1 MSPGGIA
8 PLLPDDNLVDDIR
21 AGALPRL
28 GELGLGEGDTLT
40 ADPYLSPLGEYLGST
55 LLGDDDRIPDE
66 DLLPDADR
74 LPEDDDFLELE
85 LDLTGVSGE
94 SARSPDGDRF
104 AGVRGDL
111 DDSTST
117 NVGLPH
123 WNF

>member
-1 MSPGGIA
+1 V
-8 PLLPDDNLVDDIR
+8 LPDDTLVGETL

-28 GELGLGEGDTLT
+28 GELILGDGDTLT
-40 ADPYLSPLGEYLGST
+40 ADPYLSPLDEYLGST
-55 LLGDDDRIPDE
+55 LLGDEDRLLDEDRLPDE
-66 DLLPDADR
+66 DFML
-74 LPEDDDFLELE
+74 EDEDFLE

-111 DDSTST
+111 EDSTST